1 MLGNTE
7 EGEEWKLMP
16 RPLVIDSGAA
26 ETVMPTDWFTGH
38 ELKETEESRGGQ
50 FYVCAGGKEIPN
62 YGERTLTLSTLDW
75 SSIRNMTFQVTDVT
89 KALGSVSKIV
99 ANGNK
104 VVFDGSGSFIE
115 NKRSRERLWMRE
127 DNGVYVLDVY
137 VAPPDDYD
145 RKGFHRQGLR

>member
-26 ETVMPTDWFTGH
+26 ETFMPTDWFTGH

-62 YGERTLTLSTLDW
+62 YGERTLTLNPGLVLNSKH
-75 SSIRNMTFQVTDVT
+75 DVP
-89 KALGSVSKIV
+89 G
-99 ANGNK
+99 
-104 VVFDGSGSFIE
+104 D
-115 NKRSRERLWMRE
+115 
-127 DNGVYVLDVY
+127 
-137 VAPPDDYD
+137 
-145 RKGFHRQGLR
+145 